1 MKKLINLGLRGLTV
15 LFKASLIFYIA
26 KELNTSD
33 MAIYGVFA
41 AIITYF
47 MYFVG
52 LDFYTYYTREI
63 ADIDPKEW
71 FKYIKNTSYLFS
83 VMYLLAIPL
92 LYLIIYFKILELKFI
107 FIFIFILFAEHINQ
121 EICRLLIM
129 KQSVLLSS
137 FLTFVRSAAWAP
149 IILLLMYLNIVNKNI
164 ENILYAWAVA
174 DFTCLI
180 MGVYIIA
187 KIIDFPFEKSKVDF
201 YWIKKGI
208 IICIPFLI
216 GTLAIR
222 GVSTF
227 DKIWLQKYFS
237 QEFLASYSFFSSF
250 STVVFTIVD
259 ALVLSYTYPNLIRL
273 FKNKN
278 NSLYNK
284 EIKRMLISV
293 SGISAISCFIM
304 YFATLIFLNI
314 MKLNQYLNDI
324 NIFVIMLV
332 GVFLN
337 CIGMIPHYILYSQG
351 VDKSIY
357 YTHIVTFI
365 LFLTFLFILT
375 PLFGGYIVP
384 LLVLFFY
391 LILVVVK
398 SYLTYLK
405 CEFN

>member
-1 MKKLINLGLRGLTV
+1 
-15 LFKASLIFYIA
+15 
-26 KELNTSD
+26 
-33 MAIYGVFA
+33 
-41 AIITYF
+41 
-47 MYFVG
+47 
-52 LDFYTYYTREI
+52 
-63 ADIDPKEW
+63 
-71 FKYIKNTSYLFS
+71 
-83 VMYLLAIPL
+83 
-92 LYLIIYFKILELKFI
+92 FKILELKFI

-259 ALVLSYTYPNLIRL
+259 
-273 FKNKN
+273 
-278 NSLYNK
+278 
-284 EIKRMLISV
+284 
-293 SGISAISCFIM
+293 
-304 YFATLIFLNI
+304 
-314 MKLNQYLNDI
+314 
-324 NIFVIMLV
+324 
-332 GVFLN
+332 
-337 CIGMIPHYILYSQG
+337 
-351 VDKSIY
+351 
-357 YTHIVTFI
+357 
-365 LFLTFLFILT
+365 
-375 PLFGGYIVP
+375 
-384 LLVLFFY
+384 
-391 LILVVVK
+391 
-398 SYLTYLK
+398 
-405 CEFN
+405 

>member
-52 LDFYTYYTREI
+52 MDFYTYYTREI
-63 ADIDPKEW
+63 ADVDPKEW

-149 IILLLMYLNIVNKNI
+149 IIVLLMYLNIVNKNI

-180 MGVYIIA
+180 MGGYIIA
-187 KIIDFPFEKSKVDF
+187 KIIDVPFEKSKVDF

-259 ALVLSYTYPNLIRL
+259 ALVLSYTYPKLIRL

-278 NSLYNK
+278 KLLYNK

-293 SGISAISCFIM
+293 SGISAISCFLM

-375 PLFGGYIVP
+375 PLFSGYIVP